1 MKSAIYVLLTMG
13 SLFVPLITSS
23 LNEEIFIKI
32 NRRAGGGEGG
42 RHLNWGR
49 IFKSEIS
56 PCPCNITSR
65 KRNIIS
71 TGAFYISHARALSL
85 LEAPLVKF
93 TWAANEPVKLHY

>member
-1 MKSAIYVLLTMG
+1 MKRILLRST
-13 SLFVPLITSS
+13 
-23 LNEEIFIKI
+23 
-32 NRRAGGGEGG
+32 GEQGEKKT
-42 RHLNWGR
+42 HLNWGR

-56 PCPCNITSR
+56 PCPWTNITSR
-65 KRNIIS
+65 KSNIIS